1 MPIPWLLSSSYD
13 EKWSSF
19 VGLMGGAFPGRVIRK
34 RLGICV
40 GVLRR
45 WAMRYRWIPSGIA
58 FGM

>member
-1 MPIPWLLSSSYD
+1 MPIPWLPSSFYD
-13 EKWSSF
+13 EKWRSF
-19 VGLMGGAFPGRVIRK
+19 VGLMVGALPGRVIKK

-40 GVLRR
+40 GALRR